1 MTMEMIKIIEE
12 TDKME
17 ELVIEMIGKTDMT
30 MMI

>member
-1 MTMEMIKIIEE
+1 MAMEMIKIIEE